1 MKKIILLFILL
12 FCICGCWNYKELD
25 DYSIITGISIDKSDD
40 TYEVSVLISNA
51 SKSSGE
57 SPDSSQS
64 KSVLYSSKGNSIFK
78 ALKDIAL
85 ISPKELYLDHFSI
98 LVISEEIAKEGIY
111 NVVDFF
117 LRYPNSRKDFSVA
130 IAKDCKA
137 KDTLKIITPITDFP
151 SQSIADNLMF
161 STNLQG
167 TISNVNYN
175 ELIYNLIA
183 PGKEVVMNSIKII
196 GDKKEGSKSENIES
210 SEPKTY
216 LKLSNL
222 AIFKDDKFVSWTSEE
237 ESYGINIINDKT
249 TEMYIKIK
257 INDGYVVVNPVNFKT
272 DIKVKF
278 KNTKPQISIIASGNA
293 KIMEVNGKIDLA
305 NNYVIEEIQK
315 KANEKIKNYIKKGIK
330 VASDNETDIFG
341 FGLKIYKNN
350 PDYFNKIKKDWNKDL
365 KNLDI
370 KTKSDLIIKSISSTQ
385 NSVEVLDDKK

>member
-40 TYEVSVLISNA
+40 KYEVSVLISNA

-167 TISNVNYN
+167 AISNVNYN

-257 INDGYVVVNPVNFKT
+257 INDGYVVINPVNFKT

-305 NNYVIEEIQK
+305 NNSVIEEIQK

-370 KTKSDLIIKSISSTQ
+370 KIKSDLIIKSISSTQ